1 MPLVMVAILA
11 RLRALPVLVTIVVA
25 ASLGMTTGAEAE
37 GVSPLIYEA
46 KFGILYHDVP
56 GLWSGFRLETGGI
69 DLNGELMLAP
79 ALPVLGGAIRP
90 VIGGT
95 YNTDGYT
102 SKAYAGARWQI
113 ELPHNFY
120 FGVGLGAA
128 VHDGHLI
135 PDALDRKALGGRWLF
150 HIPAEIG
157 YRFDEHN
164 SISIYFEHTSNGNT
178 QRYNEALDDL
188 GVRYG
193 YRF

>member
-1 MPLVMVAILA
+1 MRRIHSVIAVLA
-11 RLRALPVLVTIVVA
+11 TACAWLLALPV
-25 ASLGMTTGAEAE
+25 EPRAE
-37 GVSPLIYEA
+37 GVSPFIYEA
-46 KFGILYHDVP
+46 KFGVLYHDVS
-56 GLWSGFRLETGGI
+56 GLWSGFRLETGGVDI
-69 DLNGELMLAP
+69 NGELMFAP

-102 SKAYAGARWQI
+102 SKVYAGARWQI
-113 ELPHNFY
+113 DLPHNFY

-128 VHDGHLI
+128 VHDGHLV

-157 YRFDEHN
+157 YRFDLHH
-164 SISIYFEHTSNGNT
+164 SLSIYFEHMSNGNT
-178 QRYNEALDDL
+178 RAYNEALDSI

>member
-1 MPLVMVAILA
+1 MKSLLTVCK
-11 RLRALPVLVTIVVA
+11 RLFSGLFVVA
-25 ASLGMTTGAEAE
+25 AVSLGGTTSSHAQ
-37 GVSPLIYEA
+37 GVSPFIYEA
-46 KFGILYHDVP
+46 KFGVLYHDVP
-56 GLWSGFRLETGGI
+56 GLWSGFRLETGGVDI
-69 DLNGELMLAP
+69 NGELMLSP
-79 ALPVLGGAIRP
+79 ALPIFGGAIRP

-157 YRFDEHN
+157 YRFDQHN
-164 SISIYFEHTSNGNT
+164 SFSIYFEHMSNGNT
-178 QRYNEALDDL
+178 QKYNEALDSI